1 MKRLTPASKMHAD
14 EVDTDVALVGRLLA
28 AQFPQWAELPI
39 EPVRPFGTDNAL
51 YRLGDDMVVRLPRR
65 ERTSETLQKERRW
78 LPRLA
83 PLLPL
88 AVPVPLAEGNPAEG
102 YPFSWSVYR
111 WLTGETATGG
121 RITDLGQLTADLAQ
135 FVAALQ
141 RIDPTDGPAPG
152 EHNFFRG
159 EPLGRR
165 DEATRAAIVSL
176 DGEIDVDAVTAT
188 WEEALRAPE
197 WERPPVWI
205 HGDLDSRNL
214 LVEEG
219 RLSAVID
226 WGGLGVGDPACD
238 VMVAWK
244 VLSADTRDIFRT
256 ALSLDESTWARARG
270 WALSQA
276 LMALSYYT
284 LETNPVLVR
293 EAHRWMAEVLAD
305 HEPASH

>member
-1 MKRLTPASKMHAD
+1 M
-14 EVDTDVALVGRLLA
+14 GRLLA
-28 AQFPQWAELPI
+28 AQFPEWTELPV
-39 EPVRPFGTDNAL
+39 EPVPYRGTDNAL

-65 ERTSETLQKERRW
+65 ERTSGRLEKERRW
-78 LPRLA
+78 LFRLA

-88 AVPVPLAEGNPAEG
+88 AVPVPLADGMPAEG
-102 YPFSWSVYR
+102 YPFAWSVYR
-111 WLTGETATGG
+111 WLEGEDATVQ
-121 RITDLGQLTADLAQ
+121 RVTDLSRLATDLAQ
-135 FVAALQ
+135 FVSALQ
-141 RIDPTDGPAPG
+141 RIDRAGGPAPG

-159 EPLGRR
+159 VPLAMR
-165 DEATRAAIVSL
+165 DEAARASIASL
-176 DGEIDVDAVTAT
+176 SRQIDVSAVTAA
-188 WEEALRAPE
+188 WESALEAPE

-214 LVEEG
+214 LVVEG

-256 ALSLDESTWARARG
+256 ALTVDEATWARGRG

-276 LMALSYYT
+276 LIALAYYT
-284 LETNPVLVR
+284 MDTNPVLVL
-293 EAHRWMAEVLAD
+293 EARRWMAEVLAD
-305 HEPASH
+305 GS

>member
-1 MKRLTPASKMHAD
+1 MATGKMHAD
-14 EVDTDVALVGRLLA
+14 EIHTDVSLVGRLLA
-28 AQFPQWAELPI
+28 TQFPQWASLPL
-39 EPVRPFGTDNAL
+39 EPVPSAGTENAL

-65 ERTSETLQKERRW
+65 ERTSGTLEKERQS

-88 AVPVPLAEGNPAEG
+88 AVPVPLADGMPAEG
-102 YPFSWSVYR
+102 YPFAWSVYT
-111 WLTGETATGG
+111 WLKGENATME
-121 RITDLGQLTADLAQ
+121 RVTDLSQLATDLAQ

-141 RIDPTDGPAPG
+141 RIDPTDGPSPG

-159 EPLGRR
+159 VPLAAR
-165 DEATRAAIVSL
+165 DAPTRAAIVSL
-176 DGEIDVDAVTAT
+176 RGAIDVGTVTAA
-188 WEEALRAPE
+188 WQSALRSPE
-197 WERPPVWI
+197 WEHPPVWI

-214 LVEEG
+214 LVQEG

-244 VLSADTRDIFRT
+244 VLSADTRDVFLS
-256 ALSLDESTWARARG
+256 ALSVDESTWARARG

-276 LMALSYYT
+276 LVALSYYT
-284 LETNPVLVR
+284 LETNPVLVL
-293 EAHRWMAEVLAD
+293 EAQRWLAEVLAD
-305 HEPASH
+305 HASTSL

>member
-1 MKRLTPASKMHAD
+1 MHPD
-14 EVDTDVALVGRLLA
+14 EVSTDVSLVVRLLA

-39 EPVRPFGTDNAL
+39 EPVPSWGTDNAL
-51 YRLGDDMVVRLPRR
+51 YRLGADMVVRLPRW
-65 ERTSETLQKERRW
+65 ERTSGTLEKERRW

-83 PLLPL
+83 PLLRL
-88 AVPVPLAEGNPAEG
+88 AVPVPLADGMPAEG
-102 YPFSWSVYR
+102 YPFEWYVYR
-111 WLTGETATGG
+111 WLKGEDATVH
-121 RITDLGQLTADLAQ
+121 RLTDSSRLATDLAQ

-141 RIDPTDGPAPG
+141 QIDPAGGPSPG

-159 EPLGRR
+159 EPLAAR
-165 DEATRAAIVSL
+165 DAATRAAIVSL
-176 DGEIDVDAVTAT
+176 HGTIDVVTVTAA
-188 WEEALRAPE
+188 WESALQSPE
-197 WERPPVWI
+197 WEHPPVWI

-256 ALSLDESTWARARG
+256 ALSVDESTWARARG

-276 LMALSYYT
+276 LGALSYYT
-284 LETNPVLVR
+284 LETNPVLVL
-293 EAHRWMAEVLAD
+293 EAERWMAEVLAD
-305 HEPASH
+305 RHLSTTEGSAS